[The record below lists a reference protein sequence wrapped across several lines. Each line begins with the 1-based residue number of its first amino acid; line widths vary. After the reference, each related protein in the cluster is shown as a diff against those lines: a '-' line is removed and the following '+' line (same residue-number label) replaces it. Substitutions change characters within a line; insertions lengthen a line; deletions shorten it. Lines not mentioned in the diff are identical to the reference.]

1 MTLNLAILLASLGGF
16 IALAL
21 AMEKH
26 CKHLLRRVLSPLWL
40 RVLRA
45 AGGLLLALALLL
57 SFQHLGWSIGAAAWL
72 GWLSVAGFALVFYMP
87 KWPWQP
93 SPPNPPARREK
104 RPALAEAV
112 VAQTDVERVQLWRR
126 AATGMLL
133 LVPAGVI
140 GLLLT
145 AQPKPLH
152 SDEAVQ
158 GQVGP
163 WSFTLAEAQ
172 RKAPHNVLGTP
183 FKAFEVRFCDACDDQ
198 IRAAYLKIRKPR
210 SLRAAGLVF
219 SGNRWDRWVEIQIPA
234 KAKLSDQLWLTV
246 EGKDGSVHHA
256 AVDIDKASPAL
267 AEFIARE
274 S

>member
-1 MTLNLAILLASLGGF
+1 MSLNLSILLASLGGF

-26 CKHLLRRVLSPLWL
+26 CKHLLRRVLSPLWMQ
-40 RVLRA
+40 VLRA
-45 AGGLLLALALLL
+45 AGWLLLALAFGL
-57 SFQHLGWSIGAAAWL
+57 SLSHWGVSIGAAAWL
-72 GWLSVAGFALVFYMP
+72 GWLSVAGVVLVFYLP
-87 KWPWQP
+87 RWPWQP
-93 SPPNPPARREK
+93 SPGNAPPRREK
-104 RPALAEAV
+104 KPAVVEHALA
-112 VAQTDVERVQLWRR
+112 QPVERLHWMRR
-126 AATGMLL
+126 GATGVLL
-133 LVPAGVI
+133 LVPVAVL

-145 AQPKPLH
+145 ASPKPLH

-172 RKAPHNVLGTP
+172 RKAPHRVLGTP
-183 FKAFEVRFCDACDDQ
+183 FKAFEVRFCETCDDQ

-256 AVDIDKASPAL
+256 AVDIDKVSPEL
-267 AEFIARE
+267 AAFLERE

>member
-1 MTLNLAILLASLGGF
+1 MSLNLSILLASLGGF

-26 CKHLLRRVLSPLWL
+26 CKYLLRRVLSPLWMQ
-40 RVLRA
+40 VLRA
-45 AGGLLLALALLL
+45 AGWLLLTLALGL
-57 SFQHLGWSIGAAAWL
+57 SLSHWGISVGAAAWL
-72 GWLSVAGFALVFYMP
+72 GWLSVAGIGLVFYLP
-87 KWPWQP
+87 RWPWQP
-93 SPPNPPARREK
+93 TQSKAATRRERK
-104 RPALAEAV
+104 PAGVETAA
-112 VAQTDVERVQLWRR
+112 AQPLERLHWLRR
-126 AATGMLL
+126 GATGVLL
-133 LVPAGVI
+133 LVPVGVI

-145 AQPKPLH
+145 ASPKPLH

-172 RKAPHNVLGTP
+172 RKAPHQVLGTP
-183 FKAFEVRFCDACDDQ
+183 FKAFEVRFCETCDDQ

-219 SGNRWDRWVEIQIPA
+219 AGNRWDRWVEIQIPA

-256 AVDIDKASPAL
+256 AVDIDKVSPEL
-267 AEFIARE
+267 AAFLERE